1 MQGVLW
7 NTSGGEV
14 QNWSSQRN
22 LNYQFQI
29 NWARDFGKHAISAMG
44 LASRQEVARGSEI
57 PNYRGDWAFRTT
69 YNYADKYFFEYN
81 GAYNGSEKFSKKIVS
96 FFNS

>member
-1 MQGVLW
+1 MLRWYCGILQAVKFKTGHRK
-7 NTSGGEV
+7 S
-14 QNWSSQRN
+14 N

-57 PNYRGDWAFRTT
+57 PNYREDWVFRTT
-69 YNYADKYFFEYN
+69 YNYADKYFFRIQR
-81 GAYNGSEKFSKKIVS
+81 S
-96 FFNS
+96 